1 MICNDYKLL
10 FDRILEDNKQK
21 SIHQKNIESLTIEIY
36 IFQVGLTTLI
46 VSDLFVIRENNYNLT
61 NFQELESSLKRT
73 VKFGTETISYR
84 GPQIW
89 NLIPER
95 LSALETL
102 DKFKKEIKKLEV

>member
-1 MICNDYKLL
+1 M
-10 FDRILEDNKQK
+10 
-21 SIHQKNIESLTIEIY
+21 
-36 IFQVGLTTLI
+36 
-46 VSDLFVIRENNYNLT
+46 SDLFGTMENIYNLI

-95 LSALETL
+95 SRAWEH
-102 DKFKKEIKKLEV
+102 